1 MITENRVQQLV
12 LGLLKQE
19 SARDKQKLI
28 GASDFSDPCDLH
40 LSYKL
45 RGVTDGVSKY
55 WLGAKVGT
63 AIHGLLEDAIEKA
76 DVREF
81 PELKSVAVEQSIVL
95 GELAGY
101 GVIKSKPDLALID
114 SDHLIDWKTTSRAK
128 SKKLQNVIHGLS
140 NDTDTT
146 YTLRKYYAQAQAY
159 AWGLNNSGIN
169 IDACS
174 LVFINRDGTS
184 DVDVWNYTFE
194 YQDSVAVALWERLER
209 IWLDVKDGL
218 TEFDSDPGCFKCRMG
233 A

>member
-1 MITENRVQQLV
+1 MITEDRVQQIV

-45 RGVTDGVSKY
+45 RGLTEGVSKY

-76 DVREF
+76 DTREF
-81 PELKSVAVEQSIVL
+81 PELKSVQVEQSIIL
-95 GELAGY
+95 GELDGY
-101 GVIKSKPDLALID
+101 GTIKSKPDLAFVD
-114 SDHLIDWKTTSRAK
+114 NEHLIDWKTTSRAK

-140 NDTDTT
+140 SDTDAT
-146 YTLRKYYAQAQAY
+146 YTLRKYFAQAQIY
-159 AWGLNNSGIN
+159 AWGLNNSEVK

-174 LVFINRDGTS
+174 LVFINRDGTYEP
-184 DVDVWNYTFE
+184 DVWNYTFE
-194 YQDSVAVALWERLER
+194 YQESIATALWDRLER
-209 IWLDVKDGL
+209 IWLEVQAGK
-218 TEFDSDPGCFKCRMG
+218 TEFEGNLGCFKCKIG
-233 A
+233 I